1 MSFTVVNDGMALRPV
16 RSGTSPLRARILSA
30 LVMLPAAVAAVMA
43 GSPYFEVMAILAA
56 LVMAW
61 EWARICN
68 EGRLGLHGYLHL
80 AIMALALAAAAL
92 KSFDLSLVIVVT
104 GSAAVF
110 YAARVASDDRAA
122 WAAAGVLAVGL
133 PVVALIWIE
142 GASGAGWQTVM
153 WLFGAVWATDIGAY
167 GFGRWIGGARMAPRI
182 SPGKTWAGLAGGAA
196 CAAAWSVLWGW
207 HLAAPSLLWLG
218 IAGILVAI
226 FAQAGD
232 LAVSVV
238 KRRFGVKDTS
248 GLIPGHGG
256 VLDRVDG
263 LMGSAPVLAVS
274 LFAVE
279 GGRASWLGL

>member
-1 MSFTVVNDGMALRPV
+1 MSFTVVNDATALRPV
-16 RSGTSPLRARILSA
+16 RSGTGPLRARILSA
-30 LVMLPAAVAAVMA
+30 LVMLPAAVAAVIA
-43 GSPYFEVMAILAA
+43 GSPYFELLAMLAA
-56 LVMAW
+56 LAMAW

-68 EGRLGLHGYLHL
+68 DGRLGLHGYLHL
-80 AIMALALAAAAL
+80 AIMVLAIAAAGL
-92 KSFDLSLVIVVT
+92 KSFDLSLVILAT
-104 GSAAVF
+104 GSAAVL
-110 YAARVASDDRAA
+110 YAARVESVERAS

-142 GASGAGWQTVM
+142 GASGAGWQAVM

-167 GFGRWIGGARMAPRI
+167 CFGRWIGGARMAPRI

-207 HLAAPSLLWLG
+207 HLEAPSLLWLG
-218 IAGILVAI
+218 IAGILAALI
-226 FAQAGD
+226 AQAGD
-232 LAVSVV
+232 LGVSVV
-238 KRRFGVKDTS
+238 KRRFGVKDAS

-263 LMGSAPVLAVS
+263 LMGSAPVLALA
-274 LFAVE
+274 LFAAE